1 MNVKKT
7 PVPDKDLIWAMTF
20 CFALGLMLMIFSV
33 WFYLCYWDKIQLDEL
48 SSDNSA
54 EDTLALIRVLT
65 FGILP
70 LLSFAFFCVGYV
82 VWKHYDQSRS
92 PRNPLNQP

>member
-1 MNVKKT
+1 MSAGKAT
-7 PVPDKDLIWAMTF
+7 GPAKDLIWAAIF
-20 CFALGLMLMIFSV
+20 CLVLGLMLMIFSV
-33 WFYLCYWDKIQLDEL
+33 WVYLCYWDKMQLNL
-48 SSDNSA
+48 LGSDASP